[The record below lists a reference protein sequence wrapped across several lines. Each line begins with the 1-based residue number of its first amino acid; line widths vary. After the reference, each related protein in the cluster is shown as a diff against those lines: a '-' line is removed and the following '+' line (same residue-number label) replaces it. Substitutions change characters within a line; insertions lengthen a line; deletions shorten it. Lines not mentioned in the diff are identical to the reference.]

1 MILFYQFLR
10 ANPDRADNCGWTAL
24 HHAVANGHEKCV
36 RYLVNVGANFWNLDN
51 DLRTPLQLAGVF
63 DRIEIVQYLDMIAA
77 QQSALHKNTVR
88 KLKESAEKR
97 AKKRL
102 KKREKL
108 FEKLDKAQKIRL
120 KVSKFCRDKILNK

>member
-1 MILFYQFLR
+1 M
-10 ANPDRADNCGWTAL
+10 
-24 HHAVANGHEKCV
+24 
-36 RYLVNVGANFWNLDN
+36 NVGANFWNMDN

-63 DRIEIVQYLDMIAA
+63 DRIEIIQYLDMIAA
-77 QQSALHKNTVR
+77 QQSALHRNTVR

-108 FEKLDKAQKIRL
+108 LEKLDKNQKNQF
-120 KVSKFCRDKILNK
+120 KVSQNSS